1 MINWKENNEQKQ
13 TTLSFKAN
21 IEALGVESKL

>member
-13 TTLSFKAN
+13 TTFSSKAN
-21 IEALGVESKL
+21 TEALGVESKL